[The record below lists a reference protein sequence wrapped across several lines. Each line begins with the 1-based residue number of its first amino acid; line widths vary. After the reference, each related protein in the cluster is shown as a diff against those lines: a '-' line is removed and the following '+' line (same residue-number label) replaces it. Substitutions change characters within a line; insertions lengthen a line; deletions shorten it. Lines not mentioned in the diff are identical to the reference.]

1 MSQQMHLPRHHKTAS
16 TNGDTGQHCVRLTQA
31 CRQRAAQ
38 RQARCAGTVFKKRRF
53 RRLRTPKPKKPIFV
67 QPMMHLSF
75 PIELRRFLQQRL
87 TKHKQHKFKAG
98 IQETPIT
105 SEDSAQLESSTQ
117 RLDTGHIT
125 YLHMPNSHAT
135 GRSAAYTS
143 LTRGHITGRT
153 IP

>member
-1 MSQQMHLPRHHKTAS
+1 
-16 TNGDTGQHCVRLTQA
+16 
-31 CRQRAAQ
+31 
-38 RQARCAGTVFKKRRF
+38 
-53 RRLRTPKPKKPIFV
+53 
-67 QPMMHLSF
+67 MHLSF